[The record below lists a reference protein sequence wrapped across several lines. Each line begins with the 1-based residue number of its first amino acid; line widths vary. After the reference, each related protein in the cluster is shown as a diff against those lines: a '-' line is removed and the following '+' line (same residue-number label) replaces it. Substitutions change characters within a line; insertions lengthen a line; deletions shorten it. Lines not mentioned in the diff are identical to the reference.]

1 MAFDLPSLL
10 DAALEHDASD
20 IFLRSNAVPRMRV
33 KGEVMP
39 WGSDAISFEEMSQTL
54 DKLLNNEKNKQRFMQ
69 DGEVDTAYQFEDKCR
84 FRCNIFLSRERQ
96 AAVLRL
102 IPNRVPTFKELGLPQ
117 EALSKICAMRRG
129 LVLVTGITGSGKSTT
144 LSAVIN
150 HINETHRRHIVT
162 LEDPVEFVYD
172 DNLSVVNQREIGTDS
187 SDFHLALRNVV
198 RQSPDVILLG
208 EMRDKET
215 MEAAIS
221 AAETG
226 HLVFSTL
233 HTTNATQTVERI
245 IQFFPPH
252 QHDVIRMQLSLVLQ
266 GVVSQRLIPK
276 ADNLGRTVAVEVM
289 MNTPRVAELLL
300 GGKTHEL
307 VDAITESAY
316 YNCQTFNQHLYQL
329 YTNKIITE
337 EAAMSNS
344 DSPDE
349 LKLMMRGISRGGQN
363 FV

>member
-1 MAFDLPSLL
+1 MSFSIVSLL
-10 DAALEHDASD
+10 DAALENEASD
-20 IFLRSNAVPRMRV
+20 IFIRSGAVPHLRV
-33 KGEVMP
+33 KGDVLP
-39 WGSDAISFEEMSQTL
+39 WGSDRISEEEMMETL
-54 DKLLNNEKNKQRFMQ
+54 TLLFNHDKNKERFIK
-69 DGEVDTAYQFEDKCR
+69 DGEVDTAYQFGDKCR
-84 FRCNIFLSRERQ
+84 FRCNIFMTRERP

-102 IPNRVPTFKELGLPQ
+102 IPNRVPTFAELGLPR
-117 EALSKICAMRRG
+117 EALDKVCGMRRG

-150 HINETHRRHIVT
+150 HINDNYARHIVT
-162 LEDPVEFVYD
+162 LEDPVEFVYED
-172 DNLSVVNQREIGTDS
+172 SKSVVNQREIGTDS
-187 SDFHLALRNVV
+187 FDFHLALRNVV

-208 EMRDKET
+208 EMRDQET
-215 MEAAIS
+215 MEAAIA

-252 QHDVIRMQLSLVLQ
+252 QHEVIRMQLSLVMQ
-266 GVVSQRLIPK
+266 AVVSQRLIPK
-276 ADNLGRTVAVEVM
+276 MDNTGRAVAVEVM
-289 MNTPRVAELLL
+289 MHTPRVAELLL

-307 VDAITESAY
+307 VDAIQESSY
-316 YNCQTFNQHLYQL
+316 YHCQTFNQHLFKL
-329 YTNKIITE
+329 YSDKVISE
-337 EAAMSNS
+337 EDAMANS

-349 LKLMMRGISRGGQN
+349 LKLMMRGISRGGQT